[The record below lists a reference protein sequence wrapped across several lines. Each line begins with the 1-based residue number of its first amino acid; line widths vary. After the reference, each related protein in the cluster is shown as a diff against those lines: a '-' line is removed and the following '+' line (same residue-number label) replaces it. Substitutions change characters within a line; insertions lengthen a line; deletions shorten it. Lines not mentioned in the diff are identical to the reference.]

1 MLFGDNLEMIQEIC
15 TIVMSDFPELSKK
28 LSSAIQGKDQEL
40 ISQYAHTLKGS
51 IANVGGDRASQ
62 IAHEIHIA
70 AKDKDYVTCSRLY
83 PLLEEEL
90 QEFFAALKSY
100 AHLEDV

>member
-15 TIVMSDFPELSKK
+15 TIVISDFPELSQK
-28 LSSAIQGKDQEL
+28 LLSAIQEKDWNL

-62 IAHEIHIA
+62 IAHEIHVA
-70 AKDKDYVTCSRLY
+70 AKNNDYVTCKRLY

-90 QEFFAALKSY
+90 REFFDALKSH